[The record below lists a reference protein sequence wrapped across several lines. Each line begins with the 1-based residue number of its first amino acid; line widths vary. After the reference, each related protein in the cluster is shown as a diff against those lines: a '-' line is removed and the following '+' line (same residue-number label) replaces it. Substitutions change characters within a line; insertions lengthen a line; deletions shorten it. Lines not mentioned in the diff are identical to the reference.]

1 MWDPVRRS
9 CHAQSQTWESGCNG
23 VGRKDRLSQADS
35 FWQNLVKVG
44 FLINEAW
51 NASMMIAS
59 FHCTRHRA
67 KWFHVRPHGISE
79 QAYEVSITIIPS
91 LKRRPMQSKVIKGS
105 QHLTTRVMNYMD
117 SKLSQLKSNMFPK
130 WGVNHWDIWSFSIH
144 LFFHPKPKQK
154 CIMWLVTGTLSLNV
168 KGFLVTQH
176 GRHPVSREQFSKA
189 EGWPRYPHPSILFR
203 YWELLPF
210 TRAWLLWHLRP
221 ENQQYFLLRWRVI
234 MKIFCTTRWL
244 WKSLD

>member
-1 MWDPVRRS
+1 MWDPVRCS
-9 CHAQSQTWESGCNG
+9 CHAQSQTWKSGWNG

-35 FWQNLVKVG
+35 FCQNLVKVG

-59 FHCTRHRA
+59 FHCTRHHA

-79 QAYEVSITIIPS
+79 QAYEVSISIIPS
-91 LKRRPMQSKVIKGS
+91 LKRRPMQSKVIKHP

-144 LFFHPKPKQK
+144 LFFIQNQNK
-154 CIMWLVTGTLSLNV
+154 NV
-168 KGFLVTQH
+168 LCGLPLAPSVWMSKGFLSHSMGDT
-176 GRHPVSREQFSKA
+176 
-189 EGWPRYPHPSILFR
+189 L
-203 YWELLPF
+203 
-210 TRAWLLWHLRP
+210 
-221 ENQQYFLLRWRVI
+221 
-234 MKIFCTTRWL
+234 
-244 WKSLD
+244 